1 MQPTTPTGSRT
12 STSGPSRVS
21 SSNCSML
28 SAMLANVEPGSFACM

>member
-21 SSNCSML
+21 NSYCSML
-28 SAMLANVEPGSFACM
+28 SAMFAKVDAGSLACM